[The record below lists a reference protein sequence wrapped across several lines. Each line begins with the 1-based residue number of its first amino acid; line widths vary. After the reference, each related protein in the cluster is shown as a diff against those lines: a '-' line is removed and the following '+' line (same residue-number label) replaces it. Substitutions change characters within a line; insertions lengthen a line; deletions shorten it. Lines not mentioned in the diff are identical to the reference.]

1 MVQFGTG
8 YRAYGYRKQP
18 SVYKENRHL
27 PWPYQNRQGSRV
39 EARSSVRGTS
49 KRVEAGADA
58 DAPQEGVR
66 LERNRNVVFTKDN
79 REWLHPDSITRW
91 LNNFSRDNGLP
102 HINPHAF
109 RHTVASVLLANGT
122 DIVTVSKQLGHASVN
137 TTESFYSHIIEENKA
152 KASKCIADVLLRKK
166 A

>member
-102 HINPHAF
+102 HITPHAF

>member
-102 HINPHAF
+102 HINLHAF

-152 KASKCIADVLLRKK
+152 KASECIADVPLRKK

>member
-152 KASKCIADVLLRKK
+152 KASACIADVLLRKK

>member
-152 KASKCIADVLLRKK
+152 KASECIADVPLRKK

>member
-152 KASKCIADVLLRKK
+152 KASECIADVLLRKK

>member
-137 TTESFYSHIIEENKA
+137 TTESFHSHIIEENKA
-152 KASKCIADVLLRKK
+152 KASECIADVLLRKK